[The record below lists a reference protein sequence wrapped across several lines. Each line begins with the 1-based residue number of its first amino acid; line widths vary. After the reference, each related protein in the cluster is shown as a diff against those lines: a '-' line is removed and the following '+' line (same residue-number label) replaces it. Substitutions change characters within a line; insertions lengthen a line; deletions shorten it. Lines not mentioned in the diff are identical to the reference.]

1 MTTTTP
7 EFKFNTPLET
17 LFSEAVKRFNYKGF
31 TWYTDGIVLVRAD
44 LFDPQ
49 RNKNAFTSE
58 GLSSIPAET
67 ANYLSLGF
75 DDSQKK
81 SVLFKGVSIGSF
93 DAYHIWGDFS
103 PERLTQCE
111 VALLGQK
118 YRDFLW
124 ECEVQVIKQHH
135 PSDPVLLYTDSA
147 EPTFAGILAPGHY
160 DFDEWLQQE
169 EKRKLIM
176 QTYQEYKDKRQRR
189 VVISKNSKQLVYTG
203 EEQ

>member
-1 MTTTTP
+1 MTNPTP
-7 EFKFNTPLET
+7 DFKFETPIET
-17 LFSEAVKRFNYKGF
+17 LFVEAVKRFNYKGF

-44 LFDPQ
+44 LFENTNN
-49 RNKNAFTSE
+49 RYAFTTV
-58 GLSSIPAET
+58 GLPSIPIET

-103 PERLTQCE
+103 FEKFTESE
-111 VALLGQK
+111 VCLLGQK

-124 ECEVQVIKQHH
+124 ECEVQVLKQHH
-135 PSDPVLLYTDSA
+135 PSDPVLLYTDSNEA
-147 EPTFAGILAPGHY
+147 TFAGILAPGHY
-160 DFDEWLQQE
+160 DFDEWLQDE

-176 QTYQEYKDKRQRR
+176 KAYQEHKDNRQQR
-189 VVISKNSKQLVYTG
+189 VVISANSKQLVYTG
-203 EEQ
+203 GE